1 MKTTITKIGNSK
13 GMIIP
18 APLLKQC
25 GFEGEVSLRF
35 EEGALIVTKAK
46 IPRSGWQEAFAKAD
60 KDKARVDDFG
70 NDFDNDEWT
79 W

>member
-1 MKTTITKIGNSK
+1 MKTSITKIGNSK

-25 GFEGEVSLRF
+25 GFEGEVSLQF
-35 EEGALIVTKAK
+35 KDDALIVTKAK
-46 IPRSGWQEAFAKAD
+46 IPRSGWEKAFEKAGAN
-60 KDKARVDDFG
+60 KAMVDDFA
-70 NDFDNDEWT
+70 NDFDKAEWT